1 MSWNDLIYGIGDLVF
16 SSFEL
21 LKITA
26 SNNQDSF
33 VNWFYIV
40 AIFVLLVV
48 WVRAQAKYNKEAER
62 NGTLK

>member
-1 MSWNDLIYGIGDLVF
+1 MSWNDLIYGIGDLIYA
-16 SSFEL
+16 SFDL

-26 SNNQDSF
+26 ISNQDSI

-48 WVRAQAKYNKEAER
+48 WVKVQANYNKEAER

>member
-1 MSWNDLIYGIGDLVF
+1 MSWNELVYGIGDLIF
-16 SSFEL
+16 ASFDL

-26 SNNQDSF
+26 INNQDSI

-48 WVRAQAKYNKEAER
+48 WVKVQADYNKKAER
-62 NGTLK
+62 EGTLK